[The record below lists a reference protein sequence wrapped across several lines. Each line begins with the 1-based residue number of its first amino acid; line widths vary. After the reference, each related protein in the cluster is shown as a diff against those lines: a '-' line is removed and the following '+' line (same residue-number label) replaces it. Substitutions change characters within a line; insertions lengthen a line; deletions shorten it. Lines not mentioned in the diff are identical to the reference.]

1 MCGELQQAT
10 LATTGRQGARIVK
23 AGSIVGPGESFA
35 GFCPGIGAIPLQ
47 NNAQLLEIGPQNTYI
62 WVSSGA

>member
-1 MCGELQQAT
+1 VKS
-10 LATTGRQGARIVK
+10 GAI
-23 AGSIVGPGESFA
+23 IGPGGSFA
-35 GFCPGIGAIPLQ
+35 GFCPEIGSIPLQ